1 VLLSPAQIKRE
12 KDISDRLKKDLLRK
26 RRAAKEWVESN
37 YSNKN
42 NNSNNSEDS
51 NNITKNVGRQQKQ
64 SYDGRG
70 GKRKN
75 QKDNGIFTPQKF
87 HNMMITRQ
95 RLPASLMEHEVVQ
108 TIDKNQITVIAGATG
123 CGKTTQ
129 VPQLVLDDLI
139 VRGLGAATNI
149 IITQPRRIS
158 AIGVAGRI
166 SEERCEK
173 VGDTCG
179 FSIKLEKKM
188 SNKTRLLLCTTGVL
202 LRRLQC
208 DPDLAS
214 VSHIF
219 VDEVHERDLNTDF
232 LIIILKDLLAR
243 RKDLKLVLMSA
254 TLNSDSFSS
263 YFSGCPVVSIPGRA
277 HPVTENRLEDILQ
290 LTGYVVEEDGDYA
303 VKKSAKRQPKISK
316 STLRRLYHPK
326 YSKET
331 IHSLSIVNECKINYE
346 LLSELL
352 EHISFNQGEGAILV
366 FCPGFQEIQK
376 TIEELYKKEYFQS
389 GDVVIYPLHSS
400 LSTEEQIAIF
410 EVPPIGVRKIVVSTN
425 IAETSITI
433 EDVVFVVDTGR
444 VKENRRDEVNETP
457 TLVECWVR

>member
-1 VLLSPAQIKRE
+1 
-12 KDISDRLKKDLLRK
+12 
-26 RRAAKEWVESN
+26 
-37 YSNKN
+37 
-42 NNSNNSEDS
+42 
-51 NNITKNVGRQQKQ
+51 
-64 SYDGRG
+64 
-70 GKRKN
+70 
-75 QKDNGIFTPQKF
+75 
-87 HNMMITRQ
+87 
-95 RLPASLMEHEVVQ
+95 
-108 TIDKNQITVIAGATG
+108 
-123 CGKTTQ
+123 
-129 VPQLVLDDLI
+129 
-139 VRGLGAATNI
+139 
-149 IITQPRRIS
+149 
-158 AIGVAGRI
+158 
-166 SEERCEK
+166 
-173 VGDTCG
+173 
-179 FSIKLEKKM
+179 M
-188 SNKTRLLLCTTGVL
+188 SNKARLLLCTTGVL

-254 TLNSDSFSS
+254 TLNADSFSV

-303 VKKSAKRQPKISK
+303 VKKNDKRPPKISK
-316 STLRRLYHPK
+316 SSLRRLYHPK
-326 YSKET
+326 YSRET
-331 IHSLSIVNECKINYE
+331 IQSLSIVNECKINYE

-376 TIEELYKKEYFQS
+376 TIEELYKKEYFQG

-410 EVPPIGVRKIVVSTN
+410 EVPPLGVRKIVVSTN